1 CGVVCLNVQ
10 LPRADRTPLRNV
22 QNQMSTSPWQ
32 TPTKSASLKKN
43 VSQNKNLCRL
53 SGSVD
58 DFAAITSTATDIR
71 SSEDG
76 TGSLNENQG
85 NVTFKS
91 FMCTGGDVELSAD
104 SVMSDESVVVGALTL
119 EDCPHTFSVTTVMCE
134 DTLYDME
141 KHVDHPYCSHASDE
155 PSSESVTLDTE
166 KKVRGVCSAN
176 HTDAAP
182 DSAGSCQTEAV
193 SASELE
199 DITVKSFSCPG
210 GEIEIADASLAQ
222 EESFN
227 VIIGTLK
234 EEFRSVEDE
243 SEILDEH
250 AELTGFPGCCADH
263 PYCRRELE
271 PPAYA
276 HSHAVCTLPVS
287 CEATVVRDDDLTGCM
302 RDLTFIETSTAERPL
317 VVVQGDVKL
326 KSLCCSGGD
335 VELQNACGESQV
347 SVLMKEF
354 ALVGDLQSSG
364 SDTSEESTAVLSP
377 GGKHADLVYSR
388 SGHGDFHPP
397 ASEVTSTGSRLSS
410 SSWECSE
417 MEAPGL
423 ADGSQNLKSVVGSG
437 VAVVQS
443 STELPE
449 ELFSSKE
456 SVWSL
461 CSSLLHNS
469 RNVAES
475 ANVLQGL
482 ADVDQPPSA
491 NGEQDIASEEPPVL
505 RGPVVSDYPQMSSDN
520 KEAFLDVGGS
530 AESCLSQTTVS
541 PAPDMP
547 AGNFPAGSS
556 NVEGQNADTETS
568 ATRDSALGLSGD
580 PDTHAD
586 MEVLRSESACD
597 WECDLVSLHTQLS
610 SATVPDSLTPRNPA
624 LSRSIVEGHG
634 GPASQSRLWPELL
647 DSPIPPPQLNST
659 ALRLS
664 PAAGRRDKALLDLS
678 AMGKGPLQQQLRQMA
693 ELLILASGKIA
704 APATPAPRGHGV
716 EVAATPVEKHSACV
730 WTTPVLQADGS
741 TNTSARVEIVKDIDM
756 SDACTSTDPL
766 LWSVTPSSLESLSR
780 SDLEQKLLTTL
791 VMVEV
796 LSQQLASSHA
806 PCPRVCPA
814 PSDLRDRLVQTDHT
828 QLGQTETYRELYV
841 SALERIQALEDDHE
855 TLGSLHQALHLLR
868 GTMTS
873 VKTEAAQTLCSL
885 KQIESVVSDDQEILS
900 KQVSEMKALY
910 GRCVGSLRKMEKK
923 TQVCLQK
930 RDDMR
935 RTMEEALHERHVVE
949 LNRTCVESL
958 GAACIL
964 LRQKLE
970 DHTAFSEELC
980 RAQQL
985 LQRTHAVLLRLQ
997 QRALAAVEQSRQ
1009 HQAARDAAVQDRCQL
1024 ESELE
1029 QTQCNLRDAHLHV
1042 ADLNTQVTIM
1052 TSEMAVLREQLEEA
1066 EDERAQLQRKTT
1078 ELSATVSSTL
1088 ASYAF
1093 LEQALADETSKL
1105 QCSLHQS
1112 QEAMDK
1118 AASLQVTLQD
1128 SQQRVEKLEETL
1140 AQRDILLTQLH
1151 AEVEAQSLHL
1161 RRLSQVESELSSA
1174 QEMSEF
1180 LQAETEMSREQLA
1193 ESENLLRSHL
1203 QGLRQR
1209 NLECEDLRVAL
1220 EQLRL
1225 EQASLQEELDSTRAK
1240 ARSMLLDQGDQL
1252 AQAVLDVCLLHQQ
1265 LRSLTNTTH
1274 SAAAASTQIS
1284 DPPGLSEAPQCPL
1297 QTPQQPCTSFL
1308 SSVMLALT
1316 EEQQCDTAPPAGPEE
1331 AGPRDLIGS
1340 IGSAFTHVAVAV
1352 PQNADDE
1359 RCSGTLVQLL
1369 ASLGEGVSDLQSAI
1383 QQLREHKDAELQSLQ
1398 SENETNHSYPKMS
1411 VAWIRTALT
1420 FRCSSCNLQ
1429 EALRAESDRRL
1440 VGEAELQQQV
1450 RRLKA
1455 QAEKDAQ
1462 VLQQKVQDEKA
1473 LRKLC
1478 SDLEETTQTV
1488 QKHRAENSE
1497 LRREGVELRRTLQQS
1512 QVEVQALREELK
1524 RSANQSSSS
1533 TKELDDRIRLLK
1545 EMAVPITPPT
1555 PPRPRSNSCVLLQF
1569 CSSSV
1574 CPQVERL
1581 KVSLSEVEGS
1591 RSKLLDRAKRHQLV
1605 HSLNQSKL
1613 ERELH
1618 LLDDMIEAVRQ
1629 VSPSLDCQAC
1639 ETGPAPCTDMRG

>member
-1 CGVVCLNVQ
+1 MSATRGT

-155 PSSESVTLDTE
+155 PSLESVTLDTE

-335 VELQNACGESQV
+335 VELENACGESQV

-377 GGKHADLVYSR
+377 GGKHADHVYFR

-417 MEAPGL
+417 MDAPGL

-443 STELPE
+443 STELPG

-520 KEAFLDVGGS
+520 KEAFLDVDGS

-547 AGNFPAGSS
+547 AGNFLEGSS

-580 PDTHAD
+580 PDAHAD

-597 WECDLVSLHTQLS
+597 WECELVSLHTQLS

-659 ALRLS
+659 ALRPS

-704 APATPAPRGHGV
+704 APATPAPRSHGV

-828 QLGQTETYRELYV
+828 QLGQTEPYRELYV

-935 RTMEEALHERHVVE
+935 RTMEEALHERHVVLRVLEQLRAHHAVQVSELQEVLGSQQGLTATLTHTHPQLVE

-1093 LEQALADETSKL
+1093 LEQALADETSKYD
-1105 QCSLHQS
+1105 LHP
-1112 QEAMDK
+1112 
-1118 AASLQVTLQD
+1118 
-1128 SQQRVEKLEETL
+1128 
-1140 AQRDILLTQLH
+1140 LT
-1151 AEVEAQSLHL
+1151 
-1161 RRLSQVESELSSA
+1161 
-1174 QEMSEF
+1174 
-1180 LQAETEMSREQLA
+1180 
-1193 ESENLLRSHL
+1193 
-1203 QGLRQR
+1203 
-1209 NLECEDLRVAL
+1209 
-1220 EQLRL
+1220 
-1225 EQASLQEELDSTRAK
+1225 
-1240 ARSMLLDQGDQL
+1240 
-1252 AQAVLDVCLLHQQ
+1252 
-1265 LRSLTNTTH
+1265 
-1274 SAAAASTQIS
+1274 
-1284 DPPGLSEAPQCPL
+1284 P
-1297 QTPQQPCTSFL
+1297 
-1308 SSVMLALT
+1308 
-1316 EEQQCDTAPPAGPEE
+1316 
-1331 AGPRDLIGS
+1331 
-1340 IGSAFTHVAVAV
+1340 
-1352 PQNADDE
+1352 
-1359 RCSGTLVQLL
+1359 
-1369 ASLGEGVSDLQSAI
+1369 
-1383 QQLREHKDAELQSLQ
+1383 
-1398 SENETNHSYPKMS
+1398 
-1411 VAWIRTALT
+1411 
-1420 FRCSSCNLQ
+1420 
-1429 EALRAESDRRL
+1429 
-1440 VGEAELQQQV
+1440 
-1450 RRLKA
+1450 
-1455 QAEKDAQ
+1455 
-1462 VLQQKVQDEKA
+1462 
-1473 LRKLC
+1473 
-1478 SDLEETTQTV
+1478 
-1488 QKHRAENSE
+1488 
-1497 LRREGVELRRTLQQS
+1497 
-1512 QVEVQALREELK
+1512 
-1524 RSANQSSSS
+1524 
-1533 TKELDDRIRLLK
+1533 
-1545 EMAVPITPPT
+1545 
-1555 PPRPRSNSCVLLQF
+1555 
-1569 CSSSV
+1569 
-1574 CPQVERL
+1574 
-1581 KVSLSEVEGS
+1581 
-1591 RSKLLDRAKRHQLV
+1591 
-1605 HSLNQSKL
+1605 
-1613 ERELH
+1613 
-1618 LLDDMIEAVRQ
+1618 
-1629 VSPSLDCQAC
+1629 
-1639 ETGPAPCTDMRG
+1639 